1 MMDDTPA
8 RRFFLQPAANSQRLY
23 EALRAVCIED
33 CRQKDVAER
42 FGYDYAAF
50 RQQVTRFRA
59 RCAAGRPSP
68 FLPHRPVTNRLPF
81 LGSSG
86 MPNCRQLPTAVP

>member
-8 RRFFLQPAANSQRLY
+8 RRFFLQPTADSQRLY

-42 FGYDYAAF
+42 LGYDYAAF

-59 RCAAGRPSP
+59 RCSAPQSDSA
-68 FLPHRPVTNRLPF
+68 
-81 LGSSG
+81 
-86 MPNCRQLPTAVP
+86 

>member
-1 MMDDTPA
+1 MDDTPA
-8 RRFFLQPAANSQRLY
+8 RRFFLQPTADAQRRY

-33 CRQKDVAER
+33 CRQKEVAER

-59 RCAAGRPSP
+59 RCAAGLPSP

-81 LGSSG
+81 LGSSSV
-86 MPNCRQLPTAVP
+86 PRCRRSRIAVP